1 MSRFIRGVR
10 RAAQVL
16 AITTPVLGI
25 ALGIWYRAHY
35 VMPIYEE
42 DAVSHAVLL
51 PNGYDTILAAG
62 KLLVKKHDGVEVN
75 PWPKPTTPY
84 SLSQRK
90 AFVAANQPAINKL
103 REGLA
108 QEYLD
113 QSGEHFNGTSQRA
126 LTRTLVFAAKTSADA
141 RDFPEA
147 SRYALDAIALSQ
159 QIPRGGGMMPEIIG
173 NSCEPFGQ
181 KALWEIADKLDAK
194 TARAAA
200 ARLAALEKTRL
211 PLSATFQE
219 EKRTVRSQFQ
229 PIFNGGPL
237 AAWRNTGT
245 YFGEVQATTSQLM
258 KMMPGESA
266 AEPEPE
272 TLADK
277 FQWAKLRAQIVYY
290 GPRTVAENMENWMDL
305 VGRRSEQ
312 PWCNP
317 RPVPPLPSDPLS
329 QIILP
334 VYGQLEIKCML
345 TRAQSQLLQGYLLL
359 RAVRLETGHY
369 PSPSEAT
376 TFLPSDP
383 FSPTRAPL
391 RYRRD
396 SAEKITL
403 WSVGPNATDEGGVQ
417 GKQEA
422 GKEGMPG
429 DLVAA
434 QTTGERL

>member
-1 MSRFIRGVR
+1 MSRFIRRVR

-16 AITTPVLGI
+16 AIATPVLGI

-35 VMPIYEE
+35 VFPSEE
-42 DAVSHAVLL
+42 MLKRSVPQ
-51 PNGYDTILAAG
+51 PNGYDTILCAG
-62 KLLVKKHDGVEVN
+62 KLLVKKHDGIEVN
-75 PWPKPTTPY
+75 PWPKPKTPY
-84 SLSQRK
+84 TLSQRK

-113 QSGEHFNGTSQRA
+113 QSGEHFNSTALRA
-126 LTRTLVFAAKTSADA
+126 LARTLAFAAKTSADA
-141 RDFPEA
+141 GDFPAA
-147 SRYALDAIALSQ
+147 SRCALDAIALSQ
-159 QIPRGGGMMPEIIG
+159 QIPRGGGMMPEMIG

-181 KALWEIADKLDAK
+181 KALWQIADKLDAK
-194 TARAAA
+194 TARAVA

-245 YFGEVQATTSQLM
+245 YFGEVQAMTGSLM
-258 KMMPGESA
+258 QISGQEH
-266 AEPEPE
+266 ETEPE

-305 VGRRSEQ
+305 IGKRSEQ

-317 RPVPPLPSDPLS
+317 RLESTLPSDPLS

-334 VYGQLEIKCML
+334 VYGQLEIKWML

-359 RAVRLETGHY
+359 RAVRLETGRY
-369 PSPSEAT
+369 PDATEAAKL
-376 TFLPSDP
+376 LPADP
-383 FSPTRAPL
+383 FSPTRARL

-396 SAEKITL
+396 SAEKLTL

-434 QTTGERL
+434 QTTVERF

>member
-75 PWPKPTTPY
+75 PWPKLKTPY
-84 SLSQRK
+84 TLAQRK
-90 AFVAANQPAINKL
+90 AFVAANKPAINKL

-108 QEYLD
+108 QEYQD
-113 QSGEHFNGTSQRA
+113 QSGERFNGTSQLA

-141 RDFPEA
+141 RDFPGA

-159 QIPRGGGMMPEIIG
+159 QIPRGGGMIPLMTG
-173 NSCEPFGQ
+173 NACEPFGQ

-200 ARLAALEKTRL
+200 VRLAALEKTRL

-229 PIFNGGPL
+229 PIFNGGPI

-245 YFGEVQATTSQLM
+245 AFGEAQVMTSQFM
-258 KMMPGESA
+258 KMIPGEST
-266 AEPEPE
+266 AECQV
-272 TLADK
+272 L
-277 FQWAKLRAQIVYY
+277 F
-290 GPRTVAENMENWMDL
+290 L
-305 VGRRSEQ
+305 V
-312 PWCNP
+312 
-317 RPVPPLPSDPLS
+317 
-329 QIILP
+329 
-334 VYGQLEIKCML
+334 
-345 TRAQSQLLQGYLLL
+345 
-359 RAVRLETGHY
+359 
-369 PSPSEAT
+369 
-376 TFLPSDP
+376 
-383 FSPTRAPL
+383 
-391 RYRRD
+391 
-396 SAEKITL
+396 
-403 WSVGPNATDEGGVQ
+403 
-417 GKQEA
+417 
-422 GKEGMPG
+422 
-429 DLVAA
+429 
-434 QTTGERL
+434 

>member
-16 AITTPVLGI
+16 AITTPLLGI
-25 ALGIWYRAHY
+25 TLGIWYRAHY
-35 VMPIYEE
+35 VFPPEE
-42 DAVSHAVLL
+42 TLKRSVPQ
-51 PNGYDTILAAG
+51 PNGYDTVLAAG
-62 KLLVKKHDGVEVN
+62 KLMVKKHDGVEVN
-75 PWPKPTTPY
+75 PWPKPKTPY

-113 QSGEHFNGTSQRA
+113 RSGEHFNSTVLRA
-126 LTRTLVFAAKTSADA
+126 LARTLAFAAKTSADVG
-141 RDFPEA
+141 DLPGA

-194 TARAAA
+194 TAHAAA
-200 ARLAALEKTRL
+200 ARLAALEKERW

-219 EKRTVRSQFQ
+219 EKRMVRSQFQ
-229 PIFNGGPL
+229 PIFTGGPL
-237 AAWRNTGT
+237 AAWRNTAT
-245 YFGEVQATTSQLM
+245 FFGEAQAMTSQLI
-258 KMMPGESA
+258 KMMPGKTAS
-266 AEPEPE
+266 EPEPE
-272 TLADK
+272 TLTDK
-277 FQWAKLRAQIVYY
+277 LQWAKLRAQVVYY
-290 GPRTVAENMENWMDL
+290 GPRTVATNMETWMEL
-305 VGRRSEQ
+305 VGKRSEQ
-312 PWCNP
+312 PWSNP
-317 RPVPPLPSDPLS
+317 RPAPPLPSDPLS

-334 VYGQLEIKCML
+334 VYGQLEIKWML

-359 RAVRLETGHY
+359 RAVRLETGRY
-369 PSPSEAT
+369 PEPSEAT
-376 TFLPSDP
+376 KLLPADP

-391 RYRRD
+391 RYHRD

-403 WSVGPNATDEGGVQ
+403 WSVGPNATDEGGIP
-417 GKQEA
+417 GRQEA
-422 GKEGMPG
+422 GKEGIPG

-434 QTTGERL
+434 RTAL